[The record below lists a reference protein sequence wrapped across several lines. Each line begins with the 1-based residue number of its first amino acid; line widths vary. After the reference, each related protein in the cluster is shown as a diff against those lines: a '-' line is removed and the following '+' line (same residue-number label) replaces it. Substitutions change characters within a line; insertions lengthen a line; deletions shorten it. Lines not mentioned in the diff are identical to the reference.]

1 MRSKNPIHLL
11 LAVALFTWSCETGEL
26 LAPSVSPSDSEAL
39 LTSDHHG
46 HHVAGPVDYTIPLT
60 TTDPGDLQVVDGVII
75 VTNQINEG
83 PISGDL
89 EGHAVALFNAR
100 IDEITGL
107 GSGRGTLTFYITA
120 IRGKPVDAYFRGKFV
135 GKVEQPLF
143 FGTLETIGYGDL
155 AGTKLI
161 SRFSEPN
168 GDNVFQLEGKI
179 LKRHGHQLSH

>member
-1 MRSKNPIHLL
+1 MRLKNPIYSL

-26 LAPSVSPSDSEAL
+26 VAPSAISSDSEAL
-39 LTSDHHG
+39 HTSDHHG
-46 HHVAGPVDYTIPLT
+46 YHVVGPVDYTIPLT
-60 TTDPGDLQVVDGVII
+60 TTDPGDLQVVDGII
-75 VTNQINEG
+75 VVTDQVNEG

-89 EGHAVALFNAR
+89 EGYAVALFNAR

-107 GSGRGTLTFYITA
+107 GSGRGTLTFHITA
-120 IRGKPVDAYFRGKFV
+120 IRGKPVDAYFKGKFV

-161 SRFSEPN
+161 SRFNEPN
-168 GDNVFQLEGKI
+168 GDNVFQLQGKI
-179 LKRHGHQLSH
+179 LKRHGQQLSH